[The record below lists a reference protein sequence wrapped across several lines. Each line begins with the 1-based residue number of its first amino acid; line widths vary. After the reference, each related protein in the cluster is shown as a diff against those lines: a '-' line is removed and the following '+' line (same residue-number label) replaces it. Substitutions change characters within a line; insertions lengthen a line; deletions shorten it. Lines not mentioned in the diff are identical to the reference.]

1 MEWIDDLLT
10 HYKSRKR
17 KDIFFVFVEWCE
29 KALHDY
35 TFPSWHIVYIP
46 VERRDTDLL
55 KKRKEKSHNNRADKD
70 NNEREKAH
78 PNEEKK
84 LIPC

>member
-1 MEWIDDLLT
+1 MEWKDDLLT
-10 HYKSRKR
+10 YYKSRKR

-29 KALHDY
+29 KAMHDY

-55 KKRKEKSHNNRADKD
+55 KKRKQKATITGLIRIIM
-70 NNEREKAH
+70 REKA
-78 PNEEKK
+78 KS
-84 LIPC
+84 

>member
-1 MEWIDDLLT
+1 MERKDDLLT
-10 HYKSRKR
+10 YYKSRKR

-29 KALHDY
+29 KAMHDY

-55 KKRKEKSHNNRADKD
+55 KKEKQKATITGLIRIIM
-70 NNEREKAH
+70 REKA
-78 PNEEKK
+78 KS
-84 LIPC
+84 

>member
-1 MEWIDDLLT
+1 MEWKDDLLT
-10 HYKSRKR
+10 YYKSRKR

-29 KALHDY
+29 KAMHDY

-55 KKRKEKSHNNRADKD
+55 KKKQKQKNHNNRADKD
-70 NNEREKAH
+70 NNGRKSKILVKRK
-78 PNEEKK
+78 N
-84 LIPC
+84 

>member
-1 MEWIDDLLT
+1 MKEGYLEWKDDLLT
-10 HYKSRKR
+10 YYKSRKR

-29 KALHDY
+29 KAMHDY

-55 KKRKEKSHNNRADKD
+55 KKRKQKATITGLIRIIM
-70 NNEREKAH
+70 REKA
-78 PNEEKK
+78 KS
-84 LIPC
+84 